1 MPTEA
6 QTEANR
12 LNAQKSTGPTSE
24 EGKAN
29 SKFNAFKHGAYAQ
42 APELTGHD
50 RDKIEQRKLE
60 YVQEY
65 QPVGAE
71 EIYHAQVMFDA
82 HNEQDLCRHLSNAA
96 LQSMLD
102 KVPEDCDNPIGEATC
117 LDYAGP
123 NCLDKLARRY
133 STANRRWLRSNKL
146 LREHQSRRFHLE
158 AMTAERLA
166 HEAREA
172 QMASRGRSSRNGG
185 PCGQPGAR
193 NRGRETRSPAR
204 SRSRDSEEAEKKWT
218 DRQRTARMAALT
230 GPKALRKS

>member
-12 LNAQKSTGPTSE
+12 LNAQKSTGPTSD

-71 EIYHAQVMFDA
+71 EIYHVQVMFDA

-146 LREHQSRRFHLE
+146 LRDHQSRRFHLE

-172 QMASRGRSSRNGG
+172 EA
-185 PCGQPGAR
+185 A
-193 NRGRETRSPAR
+193 A
-204 SRSRDSEEAEKKWT
+204 EAEAAEAEATAESPEPEAAPGTPKKPKKSG
-218 DRQRTARMAALT
+218 LT
-230 GPKALRKS
+230 GNEPPEWRL

>member
-12 LNAQKSTGPTSE
+12 LNAQKSTGPTSD

-71 EIYHAQVMFDA
+71 EIYHVQVMFDA

-146 LREHQSRRFHLE
+146 LRDHQSRRFHLE

-172 QMASRGRSSRNGG
+172 QMA
-185 PCGQPGAR
+185 A
-193 NRGRETRSPAR
+193 EAAA
-204 SRSRDSEEAEKKWT
+204 EAEATEAEAPPEQPQPEAAPKTPNQPKKGG
-218 DRQRTARMAALT
+218 LT
-230 GPKALRKS
+230 GNEPPEWRL